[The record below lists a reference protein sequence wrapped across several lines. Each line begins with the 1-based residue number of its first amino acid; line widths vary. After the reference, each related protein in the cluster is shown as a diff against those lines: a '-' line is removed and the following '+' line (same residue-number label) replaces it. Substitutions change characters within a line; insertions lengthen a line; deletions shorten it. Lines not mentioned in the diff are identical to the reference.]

1 MRSLLLMC
9 TKSVHFT
16 FDNETFVQVDG
27 VAMGSPLGPVIAGI
41 FMVELETYLVP
52 TLGNCITFW
61 RRYVDDTFCIINS
74 GTKDFILSKL
84 NNFHSQINFTS
95 EEQTN
100 NMIAFLDVLI
110 INRFGNIDSTV
121 YRKPTNTDVYI
132 NWNSFFPRNLE
143 KEYTKNAHSTCL
155 HDL

>member
-16 FDNETFVQVDG
+16 FENETFVQVDG

-41 FMVELETYLVP
+41 FMVELETCLVP
-52 TLGNCITFW
+52 TLENCITFW
-61 RRYVDDTFCIINS
+61 RRFVDDTFCIIKR
-74 GTKDFILSKL
+74 GTKDLILSRL
-84 NNFHSQINFTS
+84 NNFHPQIKFTS

-110 INRFGNIDSTV
+110 INRSGNIDSTV
-121 YRKPTNTDVYI
+121 YRKPTNTD
-132 NWNSFFPRNLE
+132 E
-143 KEYTKNAHSTCL
+143 
-155 HDL
+155 